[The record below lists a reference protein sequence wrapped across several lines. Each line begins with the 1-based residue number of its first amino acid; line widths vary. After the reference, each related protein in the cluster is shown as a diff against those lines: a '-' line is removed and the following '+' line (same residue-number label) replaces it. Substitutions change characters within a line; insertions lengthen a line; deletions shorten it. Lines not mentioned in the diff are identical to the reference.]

1 VTRVE
6 EPEAVFAAQ
15 GLSKRFAGV
24 QALSEVGFA
33 LSPGKILGIIGPNGA
48 GKSTFINVATGL
60 FKPDAGTVTF
70 EGQDVTRLSLEER
83 GRRGLLRSFQHARTF
98 GSLTLME
105 ALRVGAESP
114 RGRAVAEQTGGPEA
128 VLARFG
134 LEPFAHRV
142 TADVPY
148 GVQKIVNLALVAQC
162 APRVLF
168 LDEPLAGVGT
178 DDVARI
184 GDAIE
189 AIRADGVAIGLVEH
203 NIEALLKMAGHVVV
217 LDSGRVVFSGTP
229 EETRESDVVRVA
241 YLGRGA
247 AHDPEGVR

>member
-1 VTRVE
+1 
-6 EPEAVFAAQ
+6 VFTAT

-33 LSPGKILGIIGPNGA
+33 LSPGRILGIIGPNGA

-60 FKPDAGTVTF
+60 FRPDAGTVTF
-70 EGQDVTRLSLEER
+70 EGQDVTKLSLPER
-83 GRRGLLRSFQHARTF
+83 AQRGLLRSFQHARTF
-98 GSLTLME
+98 GSLTVME

-114 RGRAVAEQTGGPEA
+114 RGRAVADQTGGPDAILE
-128 VLARFG
+128 RFG
-134 LEPFAHRV
+134 LAPFAHRV
-142 TADVPY
+142 TA

-184 GDAIE
+184 GEAIE
-189 AIRADGVAIGLVEH
+189 AIRGDGVAIGLVEH
-203 NIEALLKMAGHVVV
+203 NIEALLRMAGHVVV
-217 LDSGRVVFSGTP
+217 LDSGRVVFEGTP
-229 EETRESDVVRVA
+229 DQTRDSEVVRVA
-241 YLGRGA
+241 YLGRSA
-247 AHDPEGVR
+247 AADPEAIR